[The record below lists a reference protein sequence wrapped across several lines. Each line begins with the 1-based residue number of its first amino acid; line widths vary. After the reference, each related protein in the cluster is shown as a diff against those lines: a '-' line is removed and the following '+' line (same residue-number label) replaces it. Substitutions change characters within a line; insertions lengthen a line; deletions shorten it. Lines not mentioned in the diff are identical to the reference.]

1 MSAIADFGVSLLI
14 LWRLRTRGLREIR
27 PKPVGRLDLP
37 TGATRVH
44 APHGA
49 SRKAANYQR
58 KSLKL
63 TVNERI
69 RPDTGH

>member
-1 MSAIADFGVSLLI
+1 
-14 LWRLRTRGLREIR
+14 LREIR

-49 SRKAANYQR
+49 SRKAANYLD
-58 KSLKL
+58 K
-63 TVNERI
+63 I
-69 RPDTGH
+69 Y